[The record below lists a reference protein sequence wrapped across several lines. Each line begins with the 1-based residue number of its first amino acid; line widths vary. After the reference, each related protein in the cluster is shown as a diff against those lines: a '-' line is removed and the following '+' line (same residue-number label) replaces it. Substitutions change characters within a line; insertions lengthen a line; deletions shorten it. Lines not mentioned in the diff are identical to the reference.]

1 MKVYFDNAASTKILP
16 ASAEKMVEVL
26 TDYYANPGASSV
38 MGMEADNILKDSA
51 KILARLINCTENDFY
66 FTSGGTEG
74 DNWAIFGTAEGYIRS
89 EKHMVTTAI

>member
-1 MKVYFDNAASTKILP
+1 MIYFDNAASTKILP

-51 KILARLINCTENDFY
+51 KILARLINVTVQCVHYELSVAVCMLNESAD
-66 FTSGGTEG
+66 
-74 DNWAIFGTAEGYIRS
+74 IS
-89 EKHMVTTAI
+89 EQ